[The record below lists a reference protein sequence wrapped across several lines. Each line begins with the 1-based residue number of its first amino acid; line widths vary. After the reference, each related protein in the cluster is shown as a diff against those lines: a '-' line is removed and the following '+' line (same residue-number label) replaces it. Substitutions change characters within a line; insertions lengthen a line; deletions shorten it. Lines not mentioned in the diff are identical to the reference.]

1 MVRRDFIFK
10 TTGLAAA
17 TWLVPGAVISRSKRD
32 KLDRI
37 AMSTVMFRSKF
48 KQTKPASVETI
59 QHELTLLDVPGYY
72 KSRFGISNV
81 ELWAPHFESLEKD
94 YLQQLRAKLKEAGSS
109 LINIQADVNY
119 DLATQDETERKR
131 SLALVRDWI
140 DAASFLG
147 SKCIRINPGGAKGSV
162 EKSIVSMKEV
172 NEYAK
177 SRKLILLTEN
187 HFGIEMNPDVHLRI
201 IKEAGPENMYTLP
214 DFGNYPKETMFE
226 SLKKIIPQAYMISA
240 KADTFNENMEHVSY
254 DFDKCVQMAESLG
267 FKGIYSVEQWSGGEQ
282 NLDQEKV
289 ADWMIEHVKRN
300 IK

>member
-1 MVRRDFIFK
+1 
-10 TTGLAAA
+10 
-17 TWLVPGAVISRSKRD
+17 
-32 KLDRI
+32 
-37 AMSTVMFRSKF
+37 
-48 KQTKPASVETI
+48 
-59 QHELTLLDVPGYY
+59 
-72 KSRFGISNV
+72 
-81 ELWAPHFESLEKD
+81 
-94 YLQQLRAKLKEAGSS
+94 
-109 LINIQADVNY
+109 
-119 DLATQDETERKR
+119 
-131 SLALVRDWI
+131 
-140 DAASFLG
+140 
-147 SKCIRINPGGAKGSV
+147 
-162 EKSIVSMKEV
+162 MKEV